1 MEVES
6 SSGGGH
12 DFTELQSGA
21 VAKERTKEFDETS
34 AALAEKLLQGCASLN
49 DQCSQCL
56 THGAENSRPQ
66 DHALNIDNGI
76 LSISSHQQVLKVDK
90 SKVRRVVPTCIIS
103 NDSKTFDSG
112 SCAPCQN
119 LDRNLEE
126 QERMAVVDENPS
138 QATGNRDKSLKEDSE
153 VCVETQAENFLQHRD
168 KIVSI
173 VNVIEEPDEV
183 AEIAEAVRDVVVDS
197 SSSGGKTT
205 SQSQGGGALVLS
217 NSSLPDYK
225 SGFDIQL
232 AEKPLMNIEPVGEA
246 SDGGS
251 GRGCS
256 PIGTPPEEVKKTKEE
271 DPTDRV
277 SLCVTVTNSSYD
289 MLTSVVEA
297 KAVLHSGS
305 RLMDSNIDLAK
316 QFETAVLEEA
326 SQSSSEGDSQEDDLE
341 DDDDEEES
349 EETFHTSEVSLK
361 EEDIEE
367 LVELLLVAESEATHV
382 QESLEEESL
391 LHIRNE
397 VEKELAETL
406 SGEKLKLAVEE
417 EMTAYIEQCEDIAEE
432 IEERS
437 AVLQEKLE
445 DAGVSLTH
453 LFKWIE
459 KQIPEVCT
467 TEAWKRRTLWVGHE
481 PTEEVVKVLNTA
493 SEELKIKHPTRSH
506 RGKILD
512 EGASGFLERKL
523 AQEEGGFPNHES
535 SQDDGW
541 SKVEEFL
548 DNDESAGPGQL
559 MGTKRW
565 AAVYLAST
573 PEQAAQLGLTLPGID
588 TVEEIGDI
596 ETGKGAIFKAALKN
610 ERERGLTEGQKK
622 SIKKVREED
631 DVRKIRRRQKR
642 SRQKSLVSKQGSTLR
657 KCLPDVKDKRPPGSS
672 MGDNGCAAK
681 EADNVPI
688 LEDSM
693 LILGKASSE
702 TIVSNTSVSSAKSR
716 PKWNSEDVTEVIDL
730 LSDDESDHG
739 DIRSTRKQLST
750 PPFEPTRTECSPDGN
765 RNVVA
770 IPKVEAGEIEPI
782 PHILNG
788 SGDARNGLVH
798 EPAAPLENLDL
809 SIVEW
814 KATSRFDGEIAGSSH
829 QSSILIEHGS
839 GKKRTYEGFSAGNDE
854 ESSSKKS
861 KSVYIVDEMGLV
873 NETKVESPD
882 NSKTEFKQH
891 LPEHT
896 SSKNYL
902 VRRTVVIDSDGE
914 REVEEALTGPP
925 TSTDSPSGEVTCD
938 AKQLVCYVK
947 DDRLGHEDMEKSLTH
962 AVPAHP
968 ELDRVETWQM
978 QSNGRKR
985 KARYESDMRVKC
997 TSCHQFM
1004 KVYEVLRHP
1013 NPRLAVA
1020 VCKKCTRHYLSGPF
1034 RKDEDG
1040 SDSECSWC
1048 GEGGKVVCCSRC
1060 DKVFCENCITK
1071 NFDAKEYV
1079 RVCADDYWLCFF
1091 CNDTPLVHLT
1101 QELVMAEL
1109 ELERLIAGDRQI
1121 VYVESD
1127 EPTRY
1132 EESSL
1137 KHTKRG
1143 RHRKN
1148 IRKMLSDDELEEKQK
1163 ELLAREK
1170 ERQERLEHWQSV
1182 SPVPPHQF
1190 LASRDISHLESEN
1203 VHAEYENLPE
1213 VTIVGLPIN
1222 AVRDPDEEPIFITP
1236 SLAGVLKPHQIEG
1249 VRFMWQN
1256 CMESL
1261 KKVKNDPDGVGC
1273 ILAHSMGLGKTL
1285 QVITFL
1291 HTVLTSELVWFKT
1304 ALIVVPVNVLH
1315 NWKREFEMWQENLR
1329 NPISV
1334 HILDDSIRENS
1345 RRAQLLI
1352 SWHKGGGVMLIGYSA
1367 FRNLSNGKH
1376 VKDKVTRDS
1385 LCESLQNPGP
1395 DILVCDEA
1403 HMIKNGKAD
1412 ITQVLKQVRSK
1423 RRVALTGSPLQNNLM
1438 EYYCMVDFVR
1448 EGFLGTPSVFKNR
1461 FQNPIENG
1469 QHCDS
1474 TASDVRV
1481 MKMRA
1486 HVLNKTLRGF
1496 VQRKDSSVLKDE
1508 LPPKCVYVISVRLS
1522 NLQRRLYEHYL
1533 QIHGMMHDDDEALE
1547 NKTHRRLLFNAYH
1560 SFSKIWNHPDL
1571 LLLAQEEKIR
1581 RQQEDSFDEFANESD
1596 EEKLSETDAVGGNTS
1611 SCADGKLKF
1620 GIGNRSWKRKGI
1632 TDNDELENS
1641 LWWKDIMEGSS
1652 REDVNLS
1659 GKMVLLL
1666 ELLSMSAARGD
1677 KTLVF
1682 SQSLGTLDIIE
1693 KFMETRL
1700 FLPAEGRFWEHDKH
1714 WYRLDGSTPAAARM
1728 CMCERFNN
1736 PTNTDVKCV
1745 LISTRAGSLGINL
1758 PAANRVVIVDG
1769 SWNPTHDLQALFRA
1783 WRLGQRKPVFA
1794 YRLLACGTM
1803 EEKIYNRQ
1811 VAKEGVAARVLDK
1824 NYPERI
1830 FNGDDLEFLF
1840 RLEPDDDDFVSK
1852 ENDGYSSA
1860 LDSPMEYGSTSSSS
1874 GLLSMVSASKNKLSS
1889 FNVPDDAPPVDDIM
1903 GKLLLDHRPR
1913 WVVRYHEHEPLLE
1926 HQEKEDLSAEE
1937 RQYAWSSIEL
1947 GAQNNP
1953 LQNVVTTVALSG
1965 YFPSMDDLTI
1975 VHSTPSGHTRP
1986 SCTSKDHAALLS
1998 EYKVEVSEQILCNS
2012 CKQHIS
2018 WNDIST
2024 GHKQFLRG

>member
-1 MEVES
+1 
-6 SSGGGH
+6 
-12 DFTELQSGA
+12 
-21 VAKERTKEFDETS
+21 
-34 AALAEKLLQGCASLN
+34 
-49 DQCSQCL
+49 
-56 THGAENSRPQ
+56 
-66 DHALNIDNGI
+66 
-76 LSISSHQQVLKVDK
+76 
-90 SKVRRVVPTCIIS
+90 
-103 NDSKTFDSG
+103 
-112 SCAPCQN
+112 
-119 LDRNLEE
+119 
-126 QERMAVVDENPS
+126 MAVVKENVF
-138 QATGNRDKSLKEDSE
+138 QTTANRDESLAEDSR
-153 VCVETQAENFLQHRD
+153 VCVDTQAENLLQHRD
-168 KIVSI
+168 TIVRV
-173 VNVIEEPDEV
+173 VNLVEEPCEV
-183 AEIAEAVRDVVVDS
+183 SEIAEAVRDVVVDS
-197 SSSGGKTT
+197 SSGGKTST
-205 SQSQGGGALVLS
+205 QSQGGGAEALVLS
-217 NSSLPDYK
+217 NSRTSLTYLSRPPDCK
-225 SGFDIQL
+225 PGVDVQL
-232 AEKPLMNIEPVGEA
+232 AEKPVMNIEPAGEA
-246 SDGGS
+246 CDGGS
-251 GRGCS
+251 CP
-256 PIGTPPEEVKKTKEE
+256 PIGTAEEVKKTEEE
-271 DPTDRV
+271 DPTIGV
-277 SLCVTVTNSSYD
+277 SLCVTVNNSSHD
-289 MLTSVVEA
+289 MLNPVVEA
-297 KAVLHSGS
+297 KAVLHSSS
-305 RLMDSNIDLAK
+305 RLMDSNLDLAK
-316 QFETAVLEEA
+316 RNLDTDLLEGA
-326 SQSSSEGDSQEDDLE
+326 SQSSSEGDSQEDDLD

-349 EETFHTSEVSLK
+349 EETFHTSEGSLK

-367 LVELLLVAESEATHV
+367 LVELLLVAESEATHA
-382 QESLEEESL
+382 QEILEEESL
-391 LHIRNE
+391 LQLRNE
-397 VEKELAETL
+397 VEKELGETL
-406 SGEKLKLAVEE
+406 SGEELKLAVEE
-417 EMTAYIEQCEDIAEE
+417 EMTAYIEQWEDIAEE

-481 PTEEVVKVLNTA
+481 PTEEVEKVLNTA

-523 AQEEGGFPNHES
+523 AEEEGGFATHES

-541 SKVEEFL
+541 SKVEDFL

-642 SRQKSLVSKQGSTLR
+642 SRQKSLVSKHVCTLR
-657 KCLPDVKDKRPPGSS
+657 KCLPDVKDKRPPGTSL
-672 MGDNGCAAK
+672 GDIVTAK

-688 LEDSM
+688 FEDSM
-693 LILGKASSE
+693 SIFGKASSE
-702 TIVSNTSVSSAKSR
+702 NVVSNTSTSSAKSR
-716 PKWNSEDVTEVIDL
+716 PKWKSEDVTEVIDL

-739 DIRSTRKQLST
+739 DIRSTRKQLNSH
-750 PPFEPTRTECSPDGN
+750 PFEPTRTEPSPDGN

-770 IPKVEAGEIEPI
+770 TLKVEAGEYEPI
-782 PHILNG
+782 LHILNG
-788 SGDARNGLVH
+788 SGDARNGLLH
-798 EPAAPLENLDL
+798 EPAASRENLDL

-814 KATSRFDGEIAGSSH
+814 KASSRLDGELAGPSS
-829 QSSILIEHGS
+829 QSPILSEEGS
-839 GKKRTYEGFSAGNDE
+839 GKKRTFEGFSAGDDE
-854 ESSSKKS
+854 ESSSKKF
-861 KSVYIVDEMGLV
+861 KSVYIVDESGLV
-873 NETKVESPD
+873 NETKVESPVE
-882 NSKTEFKQH
+882 SETELKQPP
-891 LPEHT
+891 PEHT

-914 REVEEALTGPP
+914 REVEEALTGHP
-925 TSTDSPSGEVTCD
+925 TSKDSPRGEVTCD
-938 AKQLVCYVK
+938 TKQLVCYVK
-947 DDRLGHEDMEKSLTH
+947 DERLGHEVIESSLTH

-978 QSNGRKR
+978 QANGRKR

-997 TSCHQFM
+997 TSCHQLM

-1013 NPRLAVA
+1013 NPRLPVA

-1091 CNDTPLVHLT
+1091 CNDTPLAHLT
-1101 QELVMAEL
+1101 QELVTAES

-1137 KHTKRG
+1137 KYTKRG

-1190 LASRDISHLESEN
+1190 LASREISQLERET
-1203 VHAEYENLPE
+1203 VPAEYESQPE

-1222 AVRDPDEEPIFITP
+1222 AVRDPDEEPIFIAP
-1236 SLAGVLKPHQIEG
+1236 SFADVLKPHQIEG
-1249 VRFMWQN
+1249 VQFMWQN

-1261 KKVKNDPDGVGC
+1261 KKIKNDPDGVGC

-1291 HTVLTSELVWFKT
+1291 HTVLTSELLWFKT

-1315 NWKREFEMWQENLR
+1315 NWKREFEMWQDNLH
-1329 NPISV
+1329 NPIPV
-1334 HILDDSIRENS
+1334 YILDDSIRENS

-1448 EGFLGTPSVFKNR
+1448 EGFLGTPTVFKNR

-1496 VQRKDSSVLKDE
+1496 VQRKDSSVLKGE

-1581 RQQEDSFDEFANESD
+1581 RQQEDSYDEFANESD
-1596 EEKLSETDAVGGNTS
+1596 EEKLSETDAAGGNTS
-1611 SCADGKLKF
+1611 SCADVKLKF
-1620 GIGNRSWKRKGI
+1620 GIGNRSWKRKGV
-1632 TDNDELENS
+1632 TDHDELENS

-1700 FLPAEGRFWEHDKH
+1700 FLPAEGRYWEHDKH

-1860 LDSPMEYGSTSSSS
+1860 LDTSMEHASTSSSS
-1874 GLLSMVSASKNKLSS
+1874 GLLSIVSASKNKLSS

-1937 RQYAWSSIEL
+1937 RQYAWSSIEV

-1965 YFPSMDDLTI
+1965 YYQSLDDLTI
-1975 VHSTPSGHTRP
+1975 VHSTPSGHSRP
-1986 SCTSKDHAALLS
+1986 SCSSKDHAALLS

-2024 GHKQFLRG
+2024 GHKKFL